1 MTTPGPDLTQAWPRP
16 SQPQPIVVIGA
27 GAIVRTAHLPV
38 YRRLG
43 FPVAGILDIDPAR
56 ARATAREFGI
66 ETIYPSIV
74 EAARAAPAVFDV
86 AVPDDQILGILEQ
99 LPRGAAVLVQKPM
112 GHDLD
117 AAKRILAC
125 CAERQ
130 LVAAV
135 NFQLR
140 FSPGMLAL
148 HELLTRGA
156 LGAIVDIDVRVV
168 IDQPWHL
175 WSFLE
180 RAPRVEVPY
189 HSIHYLD
196 AIRGIAGEPSG
207 VYCRSVG
214 HPAHPR
220 LRDVR
225 SSIILDY
232 GDRLRCSLVMNHTHQ
247 AGPRHRA
254 SQLIVEGVEGA
265 VRLTWGVNL
274 DYPTGP
280 PDTMEVGTNREWR
293 EIPLRG
299 SWFIEAFEGPMSNL
313 QRFVAGEDTT
323 LVSAMGDA
331 IKTMALAEACYE
343 SSARGATPVPD
354 A

>member
-1 MTTPGPDLTQAWPRP
+1 MKTSGPDLTQAWPRP

-43 FPVAGILDIDPAR
+43 YPVAGIVDIDPGR

-66 ETIYPSIV
+66 ERVYPSIG
-74 EAARAAPAVFDV
+74 EAVGAAPAVFDV
-86 AVPDDQILGILEQ
+86 AVPGDQILGILEQ

-112 GHDLD
+112 GQDL
-117 AAKRILAC
+117 ATAKQILTC

-148 HELLTRGA
+148 HDLVTSGA
-156 LGAIVDIDVRVV
+156 LGALVDIDVRVV

-175 WSFLE
+175 WTFLE

-196 AIRGIAGEPSG
+196 AIRWIAGEPSG
-207 VYCRSVG
+207 VYCRSVA
-214 HPAHPR
+214 HPALPR
-220 LRDVR
+220 LRDAR

-232 GDRLRCSLVMNHTHQ
+232 GDQLRCSLVMNHTHQ

-254 SQLIVEGVEGA
+254 SQLIVEGVESA

-280 PDTMEVGTNREWR
+280 PDTMEIGTNQEWR

-313 QRFVAGEDTT
+313 QRFVAGEDET
-323 LVSAMGDA
+323 LVGAVGDA
-331 IKTMALAEACYE
+331 IKTMALVEACAE
-343 SSARGATPVPD
+343 SSVRGGTPVP
-354 A
+354 AC